1 MINKLMEVKTLS
13 EEGNTF
19 TNTKQ
24 MPTLT
29 VALRQSKLKIATPQE
44 IAHISPW
51 SQLGHKK
58 YLIETKEIDG
68 LVPERIWEKIEE
80 YGICLIRL
88 LNYPPEC
95 NPPLFRS
102 TEN

>member
-1 MINKLMEVKTLS
+1 MEVKTLS

-44 IAHISPW
+44 IAHISP
-51 SQLGHKK
+51 SLRANN
-58 YLIETKEIDG
+58 E
-68 LVPERIWEKIEE
+68 
-80 YGICLIRL
+80 
-88 LNYPPEC
+88 
-95 NPPLFRS
+95 
-102 TEN
+102 